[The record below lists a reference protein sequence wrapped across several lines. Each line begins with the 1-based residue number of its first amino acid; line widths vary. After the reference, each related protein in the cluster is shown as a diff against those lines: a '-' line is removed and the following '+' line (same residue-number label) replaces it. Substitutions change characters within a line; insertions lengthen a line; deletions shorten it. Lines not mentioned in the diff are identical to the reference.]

1 MVHFPPGTTGPQC
14 VSVSITDDSVL
25 EDPLQSFQV
34 DLSVLTN
41 ASGRVR
47 LSNSRTATITIQDND
62 SEEKHKF
69 VHFFCIH
76 VIFLLPPSPT
86 FLLLLPLSSSG
97 ECILPASILQ
107 PE

>member
-41 ASGRVR
+41 ASGRVQ
-47 LSNSRTATITIQDND
+47 LSNNHMATITIQDND

-69 VHFFCIH
+69 FHFFYMYLSI
-76 VIFLLPPSPT
+76 PS
-86 FLLLLPLSSSG
+86 LSSSYTFFF
-97 ECILPASILQ
+97 Q
-107 PE
+107 W